1 LRRALIGV
9 AVLLTITG
17 GIPGRTCAQ
26 TVGEDAE
33 MERLRVKAEE
43 AIANDDPDGAAM
55 SIGKAALM
63 ASELAKREISAVK
76 GRLYRSAEAL
86 FRAQE
91 DGYRALALFRRAG
104 GQAPASTGVCS
115 TLRLAQSHL
124 QHAIKL
130 LDEDRSSGETAS
142 DAAMGG
148 RLKQLREMAED
159 WNTVIASMHTDFQ
172 CT

>member
-1 LRRALIGV
+1 MRRGILGV
-9 AVLLTITG
+9 FMVFIICGT
-17 GIPGRTCAQ
+17 PGPTFTQ
-26 TVGEDAE
+26 TVGEEAE

-43 AIANDDPDGAAM
+43 AMANDDPDGAAI

-76 GRLYRSAEAL
+76 GRLYRSTEAL

-91 DGYRALALFRRAG
+91 DAYRALALFRRTG
-104 GQAPASTGVCS
+104 GKAPASSGVCG

-124 QHAIKL
+124 QHALKL

-142 DAAMGG
+142 DTATGG
-148 RLKQLREMAED
+148 QMKLLREMAEA

-172 CT
+172 CA